1 MLSAVIVEKKIR
13 AVVTIAPK
21 FFAKAEAWP
30 SHTSMLFSTK
40 LNKGGKYV

>member
-1 MLSAVIVEKKIR
+1 MLSAVIVEKIR
-13 AVVTIAPK
+13 AVVVFAPK

-30 SHTSMLFSTK
+30 THTSMLFSTK